1 MNDTFKI
8 TRKELK
14 EMMRDKRVRF
24 GAFIMPIFLV
34 LMMVQL
40 FGFIIGAA
48 KGAVKSTVYIVG
60 AQADLSKTF
69 SSAGMS
75 IKTVPTTEDGIKL
88 IKDDKAKLVL
98 AFKSAMTDGQVQI
111 EAYYDPKQQMAQLA
125 LSGVQQALSLEN
137 KKALAETLREKL
149 IPETAA
155 EHIKLIPK
163 PVEVGSK
170 GAGELIVG
178 FLPYLIVLFAF
189 SGGMSMAADM
199 VAGEKDK
206 NTLETLLIT
215 PVGRNQIV
223 LGKVLALAVVCFLSS
238 FSCVVGLL
246 LASVLKLPGSE
257 EMFKNGFGVT
267 PIAAGTIILL
277 QLPMV
282 AMFASILIAI
292 SSYARNPR
300 EAQTYLALV
309 NFVVI
314 LPAVF
319 SQVIGL
325 TDLGSKL
332 WINAVPVLNSAN
344 NIRNALLGKTDWLA
358 VAITFGVSA
367 VLALIGIWIA
377 VFLFNREEV
386 LIRI

>member
-1 MNDTFKI
+1 MKVA
-8 TRKELK
+8 RKELT
-14 EMMRDKRVRF
+14 EMARDKRVKF
-24 GAFIMPIFLV
+24 GAFVMPIFLV

-48 KGAVKSTVYIVG
+48 KGAVKSTVYFVG
-60 AQADLSKTF
+60 EQAELAKTF
-69 SSAGMS
+69 QTAGMTV
-75 IKTVPTTEDGIKL
+75 KTVPTIDEGVKL
-88 IKDDKAKLVL
+88 IKAEQAKLVL
-98 AFKSAMTDGQVQI
+98 AFKPPTADGQIQI
-111 EAYYDPKQQMAQLA
+111 EGYYDPKQQMAQIA
-125 LSGVQQALSLEN
+125 LSGIQQALAQQN
-137 KKALAETLREKL
+137 KLLLVETLKSKS
-149 IPETAA
+149 IPEAAA
-155 EHIKLIPK
+155 EHVKLIPK
-163 PVEVGSK
+163 PVEVGQK

-189 SGGMSMAADM
+189 SGGMSMASDL

-206 NTLETLLIT
+206 NTLETLLIS

-223 LGKVLALAVVCFLSS
+223 LGKVISLAVVCFLSS
-238 FSCVVGLL
+238 FSCVVGLV

-267 PIAAGTIILL
+267 GVAAGTIILL
-277 QLPMV
+277 QVPMV
-282 AMFASILIAI
+282 IMFASVLIAI
-292 SSYARNPR
+292 STFARNPR

-309 NFVVI
+309 NFIVI
-314 LPAVF
+314 MPAVF

-358 VAITFGVSA
+358 VSITFGVSA
-367 VLALIGIWIA
+367 VLAAIAIWIA
-377 VFLFNREEV
+377 VYLFSREEV

>member
-1 MNDTFKI
+1 
-8 TRKELK
+8 
-14 EMMRDKRVRF
+14 
-24 GAFIMPIFLV
+24 
-34 LMMVQL
+34 
-40 FGFIIGAA
+40 
-48 KGAVKSTVYIVG
+48 
-60 AQADLSKTF
+60 
-69 SSAGMS
+69 
-75 IKTVPTTEDGIKL
+75 
-88 IKDDKAKLVL
+88 
-98 AFKSAMTDGQVQI
+98 
-111 EAYYDPKQQMAQLA
+111 
-125 LSGVQQALSLEN
+125 
-137 KKALAETLREKL
+137 
-149 IPETAA
+149 
-155 EHIKLIPK
+155 
-163 PVEVGSK
+163 
-170 GAGELIVG
+170 
-178 FLPYLIVLFAF
+178 
-189 SGGMSMAADM
+189 MAADM

>member
-149 IPETAA
+149 SPETAA

-215 PVGRNQIV
+215 P